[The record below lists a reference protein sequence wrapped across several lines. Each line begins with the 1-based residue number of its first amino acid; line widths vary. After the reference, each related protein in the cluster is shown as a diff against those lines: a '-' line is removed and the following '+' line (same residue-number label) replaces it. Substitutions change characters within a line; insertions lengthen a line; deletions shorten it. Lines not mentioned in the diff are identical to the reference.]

1 MQNMKEALQVR
12 AELALWATK
21 KEVHRLRVDEL
32 KKKLISEQNDVERME
47 RDGFFSRIKSLGRFD
62 EKLEKEK
69 AEAEEA
75 RTELERVETLLLDA
89 DKKIPFLE
97 KKVKKFK
104 IDGMDIDKAALSEM
118 EKELLD
124 WCEMME
130 LAEKVI
136 ALNNHCIKEGT
147 AALLCTYSGSGNREK
162 NLEFQQDVNMLM
174 QKTEEF
180 LSKIGRVRYLP
191 GMRLKTIQ
199 GVKRNSALNG
209 RTLLFFWAEH
219 KSTEIDILDFD
230 FQELWGS
237 WAVGDTM
244 ERKLKELKELEQLFY
259 SIAEEKMVLGEE
271 FLRKLRCESFISSE
285 KNLFG
290 FESGWNK
297 N

>member
-1 MQNMKEALQVR
+1 MQNMKEVLQIR
-12 AELALWATK
+12 AELALWATR
-21 KEVHRLRVDEL
+21 KEVHHLRVNKL
-32 KKKLISEQNDVERME
+32 KRKLISEQNDVERME
-47 RDGFFSRIKSLGRFD
+47 RNGIFSRIKSRGGFD

-69 AEAEEA
+69 AEAEEV
-75 RTELERVETLLLDA
+75 RIELERVETLLLGA

-97 KKVKKFK
+97 KKMKELQL
-104 IDGMDIDKAALSEM
+104 DGVDIDKTTLSGM

-136 ALNNHCIKEGT
+136 ALNNHCIEEGT
-147 AALLCTYSGSGNREK
+147 AALLCTYSGSENREK

-191 GMRLKTIQ
+191 GRRLKTIQ

-209 RTLLFFWAEH
+209 RMLLFFWPGH
-219 KSTEIDILDFD
+219 KSTEIDIQDFD

-259 SIAEEKMVLGEE
+259 SIAEEKMALGEE
-271 FLRKLRCESFISSE
+271 FLRKLRCESLISSE

>member
-1 MQNMKEALQVR
+1 MRNMKEALQVR
-12 AELALWATK
+12 AELALWVTR
-21 KEVHRLRVDEL
+21 KEVYRLRVDEL
-32 KKKLISEQNDVERME
+32 KKKLNAEQDDVERME
-47 RDGFFSRIKSLGRFD
+47 RDGIFSRIKSLGGFD

-69 AEAEEA
+69 AEVEEA

-89 DKKIPFLE
+89 DKKISFLE

-104 IDGMDIDKAALSEM
+104 FDGVDIDKAALSET

-124 WCEMME
+124 WCGMME

-136 ALNNHCIKEGT
+136 ALNNRCIEEGT
-147 AALLCTYSGSGNREK
+147 AALLCTYSGPGNREK
-162 NLEFQQDVNMLM
+162 NLEFQEDVNMLM

-180 LSKIGRVRYLP
+180 LSKVGRVRYLP
-191 GMRLKTIQ
+191 GMRIKTIQ

-209 RTLLFFWAEH
+209 RTLLFFWTGH
-219 KSTEIDILDFD
+219 KSTEIDIQDFD

-259 SIAEEKMVLGEE
+259 SIAEEKMALGEE
-271 FLRKLRCESFISSE
+271 LLGKLRCESLISSE

>member
-1 MQNMKEALQVR
+1 MQNMKEALQIR
-12 AELALWATK
+12 AELALWATR
-21 KEVHRLRVDEL
+21 KEVHRLRVDKL
-32 KKKLISEQNDVERME
+32 KRKLISEENDMERME
-47 RDGFFSRIKSLGRFD
+47 RNGIFSQIKRRGGFD

-69 AEAEEA
+69 AEEV
-75 RTELERVETLLLDA
+75 RIELERVETLLLGA

-97 KKVKKFK
+97 KKMKEFQL
-104 IDGMDIDKAALSEM
+104 DGVNIDKAALSGM

-124 WCEMME
+124 WCGMME
-130 LAEKVI
+130 LGEKVI
-136 ALNNHCIKEGT
+136 ALNNHCIEEGT
-147 AALLCTYSGSGNREK
+147 AALLYTYSGPGNREK
-162 NLEFQQDVNMLM
+162 NLEFQEDVNMLM

-180 LSKIGRVRYLP
+180 LSKVGRVRYLP
-191 GMRLKTIQ
+191 GMRIKTIQ

-209 RTLLFFWAEH
+209 RMLLFFWPGH
-219 KSTEIDILDFD
+219 KSTEIDIQDFN

-259 SIAEEKMVLGEE
+259 SIAEEKMALGEE
-271 FLRKLRCESFISSE
+271 FLRKLHCESLISSE
-285 KNLFG
+285 KNLFE